1 MLSGMQI
8 ASLLLVNKN
17 TEVMKANI
25 LKTGR
30 YLFLLA
36 ALFSIS
42 VYSFSQDKKLS
53 RKERK
58 EVEKAQLARNF
69 YIIDSLFAERSFV
82 LEADYLQDKYG
93 TRIPVTSTIN
103 FIKVNK
109 DEGVLQTGNTQYV
122 GYNGLGGTT
131 AVGNVGKWKISKNF
145 KNMSY
150 NVQFYIASN
159 LGHYDVALNVNAA
172 NYATATITGLGPGK
186 LSWVGHLVTLDN
198 SRVFK
203 GTTSY

>member
-1 MLSGMQI
+1 MI
-8 ASLLLVNKN
+8 
-17 TEVMKANI
+17 
-25 LKTGR
+25 
-30 YLFLLA
+30 A
-36 ALFSIS
+36 ALLSIS
-42 VYSFSQDKKLS
+42 VLSFSQDKKLS

-58 EVEKAQLARNF
+58 EVEKTQLAMNF
-69 YIIDSLFAERSFV
+69 HIIDSLLAEKSFV

-93 TRIPVTSTIN
+93 LRIPVTSTIN
-103 FIKVNK
+103 FIKVSK
-109 DEGVLQTGNTQYV
+109 DEGVLQTGNSHYT

-131 AVGNVGKWKISKNF
+131 AVGSVGKWKINKDF

-150 NVQFYIASN
+150 DVQFYIASN
-159 LGHYDVALNVNAA
+159 LGHYDVALKVNAA

-198 SRVFK
+198 SRIFK

>member
-69 YIIDSLFAERSFV
+69 YIIDSLF
-82 LEADYLQDKYG
+82 LQDKYG